1 MTLSLAFLL
10 IVILIIYD
18 LMFLKMLSN
27 RKQKILFSIY
37 IEDGEIQSTEGQ
49 IATDFLSATKELCKI
64 YQPGK
69 IKITA
74 VKNKQKSELCFS
86 GTLPD
91 EFKEKL
97 LNLWEKTHN
106 NSV

>member
-18 LMFLKMLSN
+18 LMFLKMLFN
-27 RKQKILFSIY
+27 RRHKTLFSIY
-37 IEDGEIQSTEGQ
+37 IEEGEIISTEGSIQ
-49 IATDFLSATKELCKI
+49 SEFLSATKDLCRI

-69 IKITA
+69 IKIMA
-74 VKNKQKSELCFS
+74 VKNKQNAELVFS

-91 EFKEKL
+91 ELKNRL
-97 LNLWEKTHN
+97 
-106 NSV
+106 NSVWKKAI

>member
-18 LMFLKMLSN
+18 LMFLKMLFN

-37 IEDGEIQSTEGQ
+37 IEDGEIQSIEGK
-49 IATDFLSATKELCKI
+49 IADDFLSVTKNLCRI

-69 IKITA
+69 IKIMA
-74 VKNKQKSELCFS
+74 VKNKQNSELVFS

-91 EFKEKL
+91 ELKNKL
-97 LNLWEKTHN
+97 
-106 NSV
+106 NSVWKKTV